1 MNMKSEVKNDI
12 ASKNYLNHL
21 MACTGCFA
29 QSGKHCDT
37 GKALHLASNPSLDI
51 KHVKKPSA
59 TTPNNDPRRE
69 LYNHLMTCND
79 CQPEH
84 HEFCNGIKS
93 VAVRYDAWLGV
104 GRTSSEVEEVKIAFV
119 GAVISGR
126 IRRFMQSES
135 A

>member
-1 MNMKSEVKNDI
+1 MKTNTDI
-12 ASKNYLNHL
+12 AAKNYLNHL

-84 HEFCNGIKS
+84 HEFCDGIKL
-93 VAVRYDAWLGV
+93 VAVRYDEWLGV
-104 GRTSSEVEEVKIAFV
+104 GRSSSEVEEVKLAFV
-119 GAVISGR
+119 SAVVSGR
-126 IRRFMQSES
+126 IRRFMQND
-135 A
+135 